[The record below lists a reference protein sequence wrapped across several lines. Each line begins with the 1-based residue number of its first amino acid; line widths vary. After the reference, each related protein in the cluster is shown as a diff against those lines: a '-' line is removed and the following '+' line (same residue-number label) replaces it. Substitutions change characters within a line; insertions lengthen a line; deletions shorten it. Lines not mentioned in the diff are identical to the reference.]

1 MKKILL
7 LLVIAFTINSC
18 TTYTIPPEDF
28 KAQLYT
34 STDTIPLKDVTIS
47 TPIAYASRISYKA
60 NTIKQIEVTD
70 KEGQKHTLENS
81 PAIEMRVT
89 LKNGKRKIMYFDTVY
104 LKNDTLFAQKS
115 RFFQSLQQR
124 IPFADIVKIEV
135 QDGGKK
141 YQYQ

>member
-1 MKKILL
+1 MKKILF
-7 LLVIAFTINSC
+7 LLVIAFTTVSC

-34 STDTIPLKDVTIS
+34 ATDTIPLKDVTIS
-47 TPIAYASRISYKA
+47 TPILYASRISYKA

-70 KEGQKHTLENS
+70 KEGLKHTLENS

-89 LKNGKRKIMYFDTVY
+89 LKNGKRKTMYFDTVY
-104 LKNDTLFAQKS
+104 LKNDTLFALKS
-115 RFFQSLQQR
+115 KLIQSLQQK

-135 QDGGKK
+135 QDSGKDYK
-141 YQYQ
+141 YQ